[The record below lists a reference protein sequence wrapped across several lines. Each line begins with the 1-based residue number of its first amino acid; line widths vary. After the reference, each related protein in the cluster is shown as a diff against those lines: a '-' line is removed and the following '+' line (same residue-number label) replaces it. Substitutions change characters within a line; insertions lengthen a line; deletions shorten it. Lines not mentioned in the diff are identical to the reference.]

1 MNEYETRII
10 FLDEDGF
17 KLESQ
22 IMTPLAN
29 SPEEAYDLIDAEICD
44 SNILYP
50 SDDYE
55 LELIDVH

>member
-1 MNEYETRII
+1 MNEYEIRVI

-22 IMTPLAN
+22 IMTVTADSQDEAQDIIEEEIEN
-29 SPEEAYDLIDAEICD
+29 SG
-44 SNILYP
+44 ILYP

-55 LELIDVH
+55 FELIDVH

>member
-1 MNEYETRII
+1 MNEYEIKVT

-22 IMTPLAN
+22 IFTIKAN
-29 SPEEAYDLIDAEICD
+29 DVEDAYDVLEEEILN

-50 SDDYE
+50 SDEYE
-55 LELIDVH
+55 TELIDVH

>member
-22 IMTPLAN
+22 IMTVTAD
-29 SPEEAYDLIDAEICD
+29 SQDEAQDIIEEEIEH
-44 SNILYP
+44 SGILYP

-55 LELIDVH
+55 FELIDVH